1 MSGTNDEL
9 MTETQYIILDVGDTV
24 SDDIIESA
32 QASGGCSLVGLD
44 TPTPFLQ
51 LGTDVYQGQHDE
63 TIGSNLLLERVPID
77 VSKRARGV
85 ATEND
90 EDYKLQYVAS
100 TTKTIQ
106 FRKVELT
113 KKDPTA
119 KDTTTKPEVTEPEWE
134 LTQFKHYS
142 AAQ

>member
-1 MSGTNDEL
+1 
-9 MTETQYIILDVGDTV
+9 
-24 SDDIIESA
+24 
-32 QASGGCSLVGLD
+32 
-44 TPTPFLQ
+44 
-51 LGTDVYQGQHDE
+51 
-63 TIGSNLLLERVPID
+63 
-77 VSKRARGV
+77 V

>member
-1 MSGTNDEL
+1 MSSSDDEL
-9 MTETQYIILDVGDTV
+9 LTETQYIILDVGDTV

-63 TIGSNLLLERVPID
+63 TIGT
-77 VSKRARGV
+77 RGV
-85 ATEND
+85 AIEED
-90 EDYKLQYVAS
+90 DDYKLQYVAS

-119 KDTTTKPEVTEPEWE
+119 RDTATKPEATEPEWE
-134 LTQFKHYS
+134 LTQFKHYTPPT
-142 AAQ
+142 Q